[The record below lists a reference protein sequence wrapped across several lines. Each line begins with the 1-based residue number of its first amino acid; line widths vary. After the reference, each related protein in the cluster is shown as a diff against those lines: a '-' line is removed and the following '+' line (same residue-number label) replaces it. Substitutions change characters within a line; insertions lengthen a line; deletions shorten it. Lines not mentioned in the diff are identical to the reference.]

1 MFNKDLRETAIRNM
15 KAEQSRYESENKQLV
30 GDAEQLLGKR
40 RLLKSAVDESWEF
53 INSMRNK
60 PTALDTELKI
70 IKIESKKFSGLLDTL
85 EKEISKANFTSG
97 GTAATGVAA
106 GIGVA
111 AFGPTAA
118 LAIATTFGTASTG
131 TAIAT
136 LSGAAATNAALAWL
150 GGGALVA
157 GGGGTAAGTA
167 LLGLAGPVGWAIGGG
182 ALVTAGLLKSG
193 KNKKIAEQASTE
205 AAKIRKHV
213 KAVEAARKEIQEITS
228 LSTAAS
234 DGLRS
239 MLLQCRTLT
248 TDYTQLTP
256 EAKQRL
262 GALVNNTKAGAQ
274 LLNRAVGANA

>member
-1 MFNKDLRETAIRNM
+1 MFNKDLRETAISNM

-40 RLLKSAVDESWEF
+40 RMLKSAVDESWEF
-53 INSMRNK
+53 INNMRNK

-70 IKIESKKFSGLLDTL
+70 IKIESKRFSGLLDAL

-205 AAKIRKHV
+205 AAKIRKHI
-213 KAVEAARKEIQEITS
+213 KAIEATRKEIQEITA

-234 DGLRS
+234 DGLRGL
-239 MLLQCRTLT
+239 LLQCRTFT